1 MKKKIGQSICIM
13 MLFMILL
20 SGCKPKYEGEEYE
33 AVYTC
38 EVVEDITQ
46 EEIVCFDNL
55 LFDYGMS
62 RDWRIE
68 GEKIGVYYDYLFV
81 FEDGSVYCGT
91 ERYLDGSIDWKL
103 YSCNDEGWSNLED
116 IYYLG
121 KFSGENLWEINCY
134 LEDIDYEAEII
145 DYHEVE
151 FDYNS
156 TEGSGYANLN
166 QRDWNS
172 MGFRIIH
179 ENEEG
184 ELEVFDVEGR
194 GLENGQEDL
203 GYQTTDQ
210 NALELMHFV
219 EESSFYTTW
228 LELIFEGAE

>member
-13 MLFMILL
+13 MLFVVLL

-55 LFDYGMS
+55 LFRYGMT

-68 GEKIGVYYDYLFV
+68 GEKIGIYHHYLFV
-81 FEDGSVYCGT
+81 FEDGSVYFGT
-91 ERYLDGSIDWKL
+91 EQFRNGNIVHDIYN
-103 YSCNDEGWSNLED
+103 CNDEGWSNLED

-194 GLENGQEDL
+194 ALENGRIDL

-219 EESSFYTTW
+219 EDSPFYTTW
-228 LELIFEGAE
+228 LELIFEEAE